1 MREKKGNQENYFIM
15 PKRKSGEPLKKYV
28 SRCIKVRR
36 KEHPTESKRRSVAA
50 CYNMGRKKSG
60 GRKKGK

>member
-1 MREKKGNQENYFIM
+1 M

-50 CYNMGRKKSG
+50 CYGMGRKKG
-60 GRKKGK
+60 GSKKKGK